1 MSSSQ
6 AQTACVLLSLDLWG
20 RGGRGGVGG
29 VRVGSGGVSPDP
41 RSSLMSG
48 WMSAW
53 MDGAIFSLHA
63 AAVLGAEP
71 V

>member
-20 RGGRGGVGG
+20 RGG

-48 WMSAW
+48 WMSGW
-53 MDGAIFSLHA
+53 MNGAIFRLHA